1 MYSYIKG
8 TVEEIN
14 IDHIVIDNNGIGYE
28 VIVPTTM
35 LASLRLKEPDTKIY
49 TYYHVTENG
58 VALYGFED
66 KEMKSLFKLLI
77 GVNGIGPKG
86 AIAILSTLTVAD
98 LRFAIAGEDSK
109 AIAKAPGIG
118 AKTAQRVIIDL
129 KDKIDF
135 EEAFESK
142 LNVNATGVIAND
154 VKSDVVMALVSLG
167 YSSTDSL
174 KAMQDISI
182 DENMD
187 VETLLKETLKR
198 LTFL

>member
-1 MYSYIKG
+1 M
-8 TVEEIN
+8 
-14 IDHIVIDNNGIGYE
+14 IDNNGIGYE

-154 VKSDVVMALVSLG
+154 VKSDVVMALASLG
-167 YSSTDSL
+167 YSSTESL

>member
-1 MYSYIKG
+1 M
-8 TVEEIN
+8 
-14 IDHIVIDNNGIGYE
+14 
-28 VIVPTTM
+28 
-35 LASLRLKEPDTKIY
+35 
-49 TYYHVTENG
+49 
-58 VALYGFED
+58 
-66 KEMKSLFKLLI
+66 
-77 GVNGIGPKG
+77 
-86 AIAILSTLTVAD
+86 STLTVAD

-154 VKSDVVMALVSLG
+154 VKSDVVMALASLG
-167 YSSTDSL
+167 YSSTESL

>member
-86 AIAILSTLTVAD
+86 AIAILSTLTVED

-154 VKSDVVMALVSLG
+154 VKSDVVMALASLG
-167 YSSTDSL
+167 YSSTESL

>member
-154 VKSDVVMALVSLG
+154 VKSDVVMALASLG

>member
-154 VKSDVVMALVSLG
+154 VKSDVVMALASLG
-167 YSSTDSL
+167 YSSTESL